1 MLKHS
6 GKSRSSHAYFDPQH
20 NFNDIIKSY
29 LEVQRGMGYYTVA
42 STSGFIQ
49 VSAGPFSMCSFI
61 SNSMGF

>member
-6 GKSRSSHAYFDPQH
+6 GKSRSSHAYFDQQH

-42 STSGFIQ
+42 STSGCVQ
-49 VSAGPFSMCSFI
+49 LRAGPLSMCFV
-61 SNSMGF
+61 SNSMGC